1 MTQCL
6 RCGRGADPLGS
17 RRFSDQSW
25 QRFLGRRFVVDV
37 FEQVE
42 EELRSD
48 RYKRLAR
55 TWLPIGAGLLVVAL
69 VAALAWW
76 GWQSY
81 QTNQADKAS
90 AAYDRGMTAL
100 EANNPAGADT
110 AFAEAAKSGN
120 GAYKALALM
129 QQAGI
134 AVSAAKT
141 EDAVRL
147 FDEAAKAAGD
157 PIIADAAALKA
168 VFLIMDTAPLADIQK
183 RLEPLADDKRPLH
196 AFAQEAQAM
205 ALLQHG
211 KAADA
216 RQIFVQLQ
224 LGQNVPDSI
233 RQRAQ
238 IGVQAVDSGT
248 AAGLAAIVKAAAATP
263 APVAQNQTAAP
274 AQAAPAAARP

>member
-1 MTQCL
+1 
-6 RCGRGADPLGS
+6 
-17 RRFSDQSW
+17 
-25 QRFLGRRFVVDV
+25 LGRRFVVDV

-48 RYKRLAR
+48 RYKRMAR

-69 VAALAWW
+69 VAALGWW

-81 QTNQADKAS
+81 MTNQADKAS
-90 AAYDRGMTAL
+90 AAYDRGMIAL
-100 EANNPAGADT
+100 QADNPSGADA

-134 AVSAAKT
+134 AVTANKT
-141 EDAVRL
+141 EDAVKL
-147 FDEAAKAAGD
+147 FDDAAKAAGD
-157 PIIADAAALKA
+157 PIIADAAAIKA
-168 VFLIMDTAPLADIQK
+168 AFLLMDTAPLADIQK
-183 RLEPLADDKRPLH
+183 RLEPLANDKRPLH

-211 KAADA
+211 KTAEA

-224 LGQNVPDSI
+224 LGQNVPDDI

-238 IGVQAVDSGT
+238 AGVQVVDSGT
-248 AAGLAAIVKAAAATP
+248 AAGLAAIVRAAVALPTPAATP
-263 APVAQNQTAAP
+263 AVAAAQSPAAP
-274 AQAAPAAARP
+274 APAEAAPAAARP

>member
-1 MTQCL
+1 M
-6 RCGRGADPLGS
+6 
-17 RRFSDQSW
+17 
-25 QRFLGRRFVVDV
+25 
-37 FEQVE
+37 
-42 EELRSD
+42 
-48 RYKRLAR
+48 AR

-69 VAALAWW
+69 VAALGWW

-81 QTNQADKAS
+81 VTNQADKAS

-100 EANNPAGADT
+100 EANNPSGADA

-134 AVSAAKT
+134 AVTANRT
-141 EDAVRL
+141 QDAVKL
-147 FDEAAKAAGD
+147 FDDAAKAAGD
-157 PIIADAAALKA
+157 PIIADAAAIKA
-168 VFLIMDTAPLADIQK
+168 AFLLMDTAPLADIQA
-183 RLEPLADDKRPLH
+183 RLEPLANDKRPLH

-211 KAADA
+211 KTAEA

-224 LGQNVPDSI
+224 LGQNVPDDI

-238 IGVQAVDSGT
+238 AGVQAVDAGT
-248 AAGLAAIVKAAAATP
+248 AANLGAIVRAAVAQPAPTATP
-263 APVAQNQTAAP
+263 AAAQPSAPAAP
-274 AQAAPAAARP
+274 AEAAPAAARP

>member
-1 MTQCL
+1 M
-6 RCGRGADPLGS
+6 
-17 RRFSDQSW
+17 
-25 QRFLGRRFVVDV
+25 VDV

-48 RYKRLAR
+48 RYKRMAR
-55 TWLPIGAGLLVVAL
+55 TWLPIGAGLLAVAL

-81 QTNQADKAS
+81 VTNQADKAS

-100 EANNPAGADT
+100 EANNPSGADA

-134 AVSAAKT
+134 AVTANKT
-141 EDAVRL
+141 QDAVKL
-147 FDEAAKAAGD
+147 FDEAAKVAGD

-168 VFLIMDTAPLADIQK
+168 AFLLMDTAPLADIQK
-183 RLEPLADDKRPLH
+183 RLEPLAADKRPLH

-205 ALLQHG
+205 ALLQNG
-211 KAADA
+211 KAAEA

-224 LGQNVPDSI
+224 LGQNVPDDI

-238 IGVQAVDSGT
+238 AGVQAVDSGT
-248 AAGLAAIVKAAAATP
+248 AAGLGAIVRAAVALPPPTAASLAAAAQ
-263 APVAQNQTAAP
+263 AQAQGQVAAAAP
-274 AQAAPAAARP
+274 ADAAPAAARP

>member
-1 MTQCL
+1 M
-6 RCGRGADPLGS
+6 
-17 RRFSDQSW
+17 
-25 QRFLGRRFVVDV
+25 
-37 FEQVE
+37 
-42 EELRSD
+42 
-48 RYKRLAR
+48 AR
-55 TWLPIGAGLLVVAL
+55 TWLPIGAGVLVVAL
-69 VAALAWW
+69 VAALGWW

-81 QTNQADKAS
+81 VTNQADKAS

-100 EANNPAGADT
+100 QANNPSGADA

-134 AVSAAKT
+134 AVSANKT
-141 EDAVRL
+141 DDAVKL
-147 FDEAAKAAGD
+147 FDDAAKAAGD

-168 VFLIMDTAPLADIQK
+168 AFLLMDTAPLADIQK
-183 RLEPLADDKRPLH
+183 RLEPLANDKRPLH

-211 KAADA
+211 KTAEA

-224 LGQNVPDSI
+224 LGQNVPDDI

-238 IGVQAVDSGT
+238 AGVQAVDSGT
-248 AAGLAAIVKAAAATP
+248 APALAAIVRAAVALPAPAAAPAAPATAAAAP
-263 APVAQNQTAAP
+263 AE
-274 AQAAPAAARP
+274 AAPAAARP

>member
-1 MTQCL
+1 M
-6 RCGRGADPLGS
+6 
-17 RRFSDQSW
+17 
-25 QRFLGRRFVVDV
+25 
-37 FEQVE
+37 
-42 EELRSD
+42 
-48 RYKRLAR
+48 AR
-55 TWLPIGAGLLVVAL
+55 TWLPIGAGVLVVAL
-69 VAALAWW
+69 VAALGWW

-81 QTNQADKAS
+81 VTNQADKAS

-100 EANNPAGADT
+100 QANNPSGADA

-134 AVSAAKT
+134 AVSANKT
-141 EDAVRL
+141 EDAVKL
-147 FDEAAKAAGD
+147 FDDAAKAAGD

-168 VFLIMDTAPLADIQK
+168 AFLVMDTAPLADIQK

-211 KAADA
+211 KTAEA

-224 LGQNVPDSI
+224 LGQNVPDDI

-238 IGVQAVDSGT
+238 AGVQAVDSGT
-248 AAGLAAIVKAAAATP
+248 APALAAIVRAAVALPAPAA
-263 APVAQNQTAAP
+263 APVAPATTAAAP
-274 AQAAPAAARP
+274 AEAAPAAARP

>member
-1 MTQCL
+1 M
-6 RCGRGADPLGS
+6 
-17 RRFSDQSW
+17 
-25 QRFLGRRFVVDV
+25 
-37 FEQVE
+37 
-42 EELRSD
+42 
-48 RYKRLAR
+48 AR

-69 VAALAWW
+69 VAALGWW

-81 QTNQADKAS
+81 VTNQADKAS

-100 EANNPAGADT
+100 EANNPSGADA

-134 AVSAAKT
+134 AVTANRT
-141 EDAVRL
+141 QDAVKL
-147 FDEAAKAAGD
+147 FDDAAKAAGD
-157 PIIADAAALKA
+157 PIIADAAAIKA
-168 VFLIMDTAPLADIQK
+168 AFLLMDTAPLADIQS
-183 RLEPLADDKRPLH
+183 RLEPLANDKRPLH

-211 KAADA
+211 KTAEA

-224 LGQNVPDSI
+224 LGQNVPDDI

-238 IGVQAVDSGT
+238 AGVQAVDAGT
-248 AAGLAAIVKAAAATP
+248 AANLGAIVRAAVAQPAPTATP
-263 APVAQNQTAAP
+263 AAAQPSAPAAP
-274 AQAAPAAARP
+274 AEAAPAAARP

>member
-1 MTQCL
+1 M
-6 RCGRGADPLGS
+6 
-17 RRFSDQSW
+17 
-25 QRFLGRRFVVDV
+25 
-37 FEQVE
+37 
-42 EELRSD
+42 
-48 RYKRLAR
+48 AR
-55 TWLPIGAGLLVVAL
+55 TWLPIGAGVLAVAL
-69 VAALAWW
+69 AAALAWW

-81 QTNQADKAS
+81 VTNQADKAS
-90 AAYDRGMTAL
+90 AAYDRGMVAL
-100 EANNPAGADT
+100 QANNPSGADA

-134 AVSAAKT
+134 AVSANKT
-141 EDAVRL
+141 EDAVKL
-147 FDEAAKAAGD
+147 FDDAAKASRD

-168 VFLIMDTAPLADIQK
+168 VFLIMDTAPLADIQA
-183 RLEPLADDKRPLH
+183 RLEPLAKDKRPLQ

-211 KAADA
+211 KSADA

-224 LGQNVPDSI
+224 LGQDVPDSI

-238 IGVQAVDSGT
+238 AGIQAVDTGT

-263 APVAQNQTAAP
+263 TPPVAAP
-274 AQAAPAAARP
+274 TPAAPAAARP

>member
-1 MTQCL
+1 M
-6 RCGRGADPLGS
+6 
-17 RRFSDQSW
+17 
-25 QRFLGRRFVVDV
+25 VDV

-48 RYKRLAR
+48 RYKRVAR
-55 TWLPIGAGLLVVAL
+55 TWLPIGAGVLVVAL
-69 VAALAWW
+69 VAALGWW

-81 QTNQADKAS
+81 VTNQADKAS

-100 EANNPAGADT
+100 QANNPSGADA

-134 AVSAAKT
+134 AVSANKT
-141 EDAVRL
+141 EDAVKL
-147 FDEAAKAAGD
+147 FDDAAKAAGD

-168 VFLIMDTAPLADIQK
+168 AFLLMDTAPLADIQK
-183 RLEPLADDKRPLH
+183 RLEPLANDKRPLH

-211 KAADA
+211 KTAEA

-224 LGQNVPDSI
+224 LGQNVPDDI

-238 IGVQAVDSGT
+238 AGVQAVDSGT
-248 AAGLAAIVKAAAATP
+248 APALAAIVRAAVALPAP
-263 APVAQNQTAAP
+263 SAAPVAPATAGAAP
-274 AQAAPAAARP
+274 AEAAPAAARP

>member
-1 MTQCL
+1 
-6 RCGRGADPLGS
+6 
-17 RRFSDQSW
+17 
-25 QRFLGRRFVVDV
+25 LGRRFVVDV

-48 RYKRLAR
+48 RYKRMAR

-69 VAALAWW
+69 VAALGWW

-81 QTNQADKAS
+81 MTNQADKAS
-90 AAYDRGMTAL
+90 AAYDRGMIAL
-100 EANNPAGADT
+100 QADNPSGADA

-134 AVSAAKT
+134 AVTANKT
-141 EDAVRL
+141 EDAVKL
-147 FDEAAKAAGD
+147 FDDAAKAAGD
-157 PIIADAAALKA
+157 PIIADAAAIKA
-168 VFLIMDTAPLADIQK
+168 AFLLMDTAPLADIQK
-183 RLEPLADDKRPLH
+183 RLEPLANDKRPLH

-211 KAADA
+211 KTAEA

-224 LGQNVPDSI
+224 LGQNVPDDI

-238 IGVQAVDSGT
+238 AGVQVVDSGT
-248 AAGLAAIVKAAAATP
+248 AAGLAAIVRAAVALPTPAVAAAQSP
-263 APVAQNQTAAP
+263 AAP
-274 AQAAPAAARP
+274 APAEAAPAAARP

>member
-1 MTQCL
+1 
-6 RCGRGADPLGS
+6 
-17 RRFSDQSW
+17 
-25 QRFLGRRFVVDV
+25 LGRRFVVDV

-48 RYKRLAR
+48 RYKRMAR
-55 TWLPIGAGLLVVAL
+55 TWLPIGAGLLAVAL

-90 AAYDRGMTAL
+90 AAYDRGMIAL

-134 AVSAAKT
+134 AVTANKT
-141 EDAVRL
+141 QDAVKL
-147 FDEAAKAAGD
+147 FDEAAKVAGD
-157 PIIADAAALKA
+157 PIIADAAAIKA
-168 VFLIMDTAPLADIQK
+168 VFLLMDTAPLADIQK
-183 RLEPLADDKRPLH
+183 RLEPLAADKRPLH

-211 KAADA
+211 KSAEA

-224 LGQNVPDSI
+224 LGQNVPDDI

-238 IGVQAVDSGT
+238 AGVQAVDSGT
-248 AAGLAAIVKAAAATP
+248 AAGLAAIVRAAVALPTPPAAPAAAAQVQ
-263 APVAQNQTAAP
+263 ATAAP
-274 AQAAPAAARP
+274 AEAAPAAARP

>member
-1 MTQCL
+1 M
-6 RCGRGADPLGS
+6 
-17 RRFSDQSW
+17 
-25 QRFLGRRFVVDV
+25 
-37 FEQVE
+37 
-42 EELRSD
+42 
-48 RYKRLAR
+48 AR
-55 TWLPIGAGLLVVAL
+55 TWLPIGAGVLVVAL
-69 VAALAWW
+69 VAALGWW

-81 QTNQADKAS
+81 MTNQADKAS

-100 EANNPAGADT
+100 QANNPSGADA

-134 AVSAAKT
+134 AVSANKT
-141 EDAVRL
+141 QDAVKL
-147 FDEAAKAAGD
+147 FDDAAKAAGD

-168 VFLIMDTAPLADIQK
+168 AFLLMDTAPLADIQK

-211 KAADA
+211 KTAEA

-224 LGQNVPDSI
+224 LGQNVPDDI
-233 RQRAQ
+233 RKRAQ
-238 IGVQAVDSGT
+238 AGVQAIDSGT
-248 AAGLAAIVKAAAATP
+248 AAGLAAIVRAAVALPTP
-263 APVAQNQTAAP
+263 TAAP
-274 AQAAPAAARP
+274 AAAQAQAAPAPAEAAPAAARP